1 MKNMLKRDF
10 ILNIASDTGINPA
23 FIEKD
28 WYAVQLLRVINE
40 FENDRGVDLIFSGGT
55 SLSKGFGIIKRF
67 SEDLDFFLIAPD
79 QMSNNGKRSFRRS
92 IISHIRDDTRFM
104 IEDDKIQR
112 GKKYRYFKAQV
123 EYDIRFE
130 HKLLRP
136 YLQLDMTFTDYKLP
150 PLQKEIQSIVSK
162 STGESPETELTCIS
176 PIETASNKISA
187 LTWRVVVRNRAS
199 EKDDVT
205 LIRHLHDLAA
215 LKNKILN
222 DKEVFVDCAQHS
234 MQSDQER
241 GGDVIANMSVS
252 DRLSKAYEMLS
263 TDDIYQEEYQQ
274 FVQNM
279 SYAHEDEQISF
290 DKALTTL
297 EEIIAILV

>member
-1 MKNMLKRDF
+1 
-10 ILNIASDTGINPA
+10 
-23 FIEKD
+23 
-28 WYAVQLLRVINE
+28 
-40 FENDRGVDLIFSGGT
+40 
-55 SLSKGFGIIKRF
+55 
-67 SEDLDFFLIAPD
+67 
-79 QMSNNGKRSFRRS
+79 
-92 IISHIRDDTRFM
+92 M

-205 LIRHLHDLAA
+205 LIRHLHGLGCSE
-215 LKNKILN
+215 K
-222 DKEVFVDCAQHS
+222 
-234 MQSDQER
+234 
-241 GGDVIANMSVS
+241 
-252 DRLSKAYEMLS
+252 
-263 TDDIYQEEYQQ
+263 
-274 FVQNM
+274 QN
-279 SYAHEDEQISF
+279 SE
-290 DKALTTL
+290 
-297 EEIIAILV
+297 